1 MWGNGC
7 QNLTQYSCRVFCIQE
22 RDEKHASKGLEE
34 KEVSSESELTSFLLK
49 LDVLSLIKDFHVV
62 VRFKAAC
69 KEAQNVDGKVAWT
82 TTRTKV
88 DVQSRLI
95 SLAYRTKEGSSVKEE
110 FVPVASLEPCLPN
123 LRDDSAVVLT
133 SELKGTDVYPS
144 HSHRDNED
152 IRSEMYCLSDQHAHH
167 VQGAR

>member
-7 QNLTQYSCRVFCIQE
+7 QNLTQYSCRDFCIQE
-22 RDEKHASKGLEE
+22 QDEKHASKGLEE

-95 SLAYRTKEGSSVKEE
+95 SVKEE